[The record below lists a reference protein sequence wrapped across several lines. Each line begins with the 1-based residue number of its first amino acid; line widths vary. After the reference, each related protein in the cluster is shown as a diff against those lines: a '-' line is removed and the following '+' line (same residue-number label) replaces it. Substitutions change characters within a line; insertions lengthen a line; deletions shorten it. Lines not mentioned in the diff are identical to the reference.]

1 MYEVVIR
8 FVIENFF
15 KVFLIEDFKIFSVSE
30 VLELVNRNDV
40 NVIDE
45 IEIFEVCIG
54 WIEYDIES
62 RK

>member
-8 FVIENFF
+8 FVIENFL

-30 VLELVNRNDV
+30 VLELVSRNDV

>member
-30 VLELVNRNDV
+30 VLELVSRNDV